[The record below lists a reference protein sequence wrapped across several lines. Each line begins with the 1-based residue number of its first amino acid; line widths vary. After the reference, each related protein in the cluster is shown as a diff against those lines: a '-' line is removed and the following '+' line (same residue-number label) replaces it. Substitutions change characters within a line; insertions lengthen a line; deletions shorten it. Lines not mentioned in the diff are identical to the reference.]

1 MNKSILALAVAT
13 TLAAPF
19 VVQADT
25 ILYGSARVS
34 VDYNDE
40 KIPSLIEDPN
50 NSRLLKLD
58 ISKVGSWDVVNNDSR
73 LGILGLEDLGGGLSA
88 VYQYEFGVDVTEGG
102 NFESNRP
109 KFVGIK
115 GSFGT
120 LTLGTQET
128 PYYHIAGVTDIFN
141 SGKTFTGTAWLGGS
155 FNGFDVDLSG
165 NTSRGEG
172 SLTRL
177 DNSLYY
183 TTPDFNGFSG
193 EALLVMNGV
202 KGVGIS
208 QTSDALTLKNNPSD
222 GIDLWNIAAKY
233 SNGPFFAGVSYIKL
247 DGGTDYSD
255 NLTRTIVRTLDFDL
269 DQWVVGLGYSS
280 GPFSVGFIY
289 EQGTLNLFGL
299 QSNMS
304 FNGTRWGGDDATN
317 YYLTGSYTF
326 GNNMISAA
334 YGQLDPGTSGYSKID
349 NYILGYQYNFS
360 KRTRLWVEYIG
371 RSNDPTKVSL
381 PVGNVN
387 IVDADPFGDQNAFS
401 IGTRVDF

>member
-1 MNKSILALAVAT
+1 M
-13 TLAAPF
+13 
-19 VVQADT
+19 
-25 ILYGSARVS
+25 
-34 VDYNDE
+34 
-40 KIPSLIEDPN
+40 
-50 NSRLLKLD
+50 
-58 ISKVGSWDVVNNDSR
+58 
-73 LGILGLEDLGGGLSA
+73 GGGLSA

-128 PYYHIAGVTDIFN
+128 PYYHVAGVTDIFN

-193 EALLVMNGV
+193 EALLVMNGA
-202 KGVGIS
+202 KGVGVT

-222 GIDLWNIAAKY
+222 DIDLWNIAAKY

-371 RSNDPTKVSL
+371 RSNDPTKISL